1 MAQSFYQSLQSLPA
15 TALTTPASL
24 KRAYADAKQAYAAF
38 VPLVEQAQAQA
49 QTAGQTA
56 NAARFR
62 NLVELYNEQYQKLA
76 AAGKKQA
83 AAALARA
90 DAGYGN
96 SYAGAVSEQAF
107 NRHMAEQGAQM
118 PALLAAAAAAEAR
131 DKAAQV
137 SAAERVIAAQKQQ
150 QGAAQALVKSEM
162 QQLSAQNAARK
173 QAFET
178 LYTQLQKAY
187 NTEKKAAKAAS
198 GSSRKRSGS
207 GTKSTKGSSG
217 SRTKSTTAS
226 AKSEKWK
233 YYRHIKA
240 QYPSVGSALLSPTR
254 YEERF
259 GKGDLEAY
267 IDYAKRVV
275 YQLIQVDQYPQRD
288 FQNGGLVK

>member
-150 QGAAQALVKSEM
+150 QGAAQALVKVKCNSFP
-162 QQLSAQNAARK
+162 RK
-173 QAFET
+173 MPPASRRLKPCTRSCKRRITPKKRRQKPLPAVPASVPVPE
-178 LYTQLQKAY
+178 QKAQK
-187 NTEKKAAKAAS
+187 EVPAAAQKAQPQAQKAKS
-198 GSSRKRSGS
+198 GN
-207 GTKSTKGSSG
+207 
-217 SRTKSTTAS
+217 TTA
-226 AKSEKWK
+226 
-233 YYRHIKA
+233 
-240 QYPSVGSALLSPTR
+240 T
-254 YEERF
+254 
-259 GKGDLEAY
+259 
-267 IDYAKRVV
+267 
-275 YQLIQVDQYPQRD
+275 
-288 FQNGGLVK
+288 